1 MFCMWGGERTGME
14 KKRLEYID
22 IARGIG
28 IVLVVLGHCLS
39 QLDGSLRTFIYS
51 FHMPLFF
58 TLAGMTHKT
67 TECSDIRK
75 CVLGLLKKRKAI
87 FRYYILFNGLY
98 LAWDLTT
105 QNGGGIAN

>member
-1 MFCMWGGERTGME
+1 ME

-39 QLDGSLRTFIYS
+39 QLDGGLRTFIYS

-58 TLAGMTHKT
+58 CIGWNDT
-67 TECSDIRK
+67 
-75 CVLGLLKKRKAI
+75 
-87 FRYYILFNGLY
+87 
-98 LAWDLTT
+98 
-105 QNGGGIAN
+105 

>member
-1 MFCMWGGERTGME
+1 MFCMWGERTGME

-51 FHMPLFF
+51 FHMPLF
-58 TLAGMTHKT
+58 LHWL
-67 TECSDIRK
+67 E
-75 CVLGLLKKRKAI
+75 
-87 FRYYILFNGLY
+87 
-98 LAWDLTT
+98 
-105 QNGGGIAN
+105 

>member
-1 MFCMWGGERTGME
+1 ME

-39 QLDGSLRTFIYS
+39 QLDGGLRTFIYS

-58 TLAGMTHKT
+58 ALAGMTHKT
-67 TECSDIRK
+67 IECSDIRK
-75 CVLGLLKKRKAI
+75 CVLGLLEKRKAI

-105 QNGGGIAN
+105 QNGGYC